1 MTTLI
6 DDPLSACLLWLAQHH
21 GKGTSRDALVSG
33 LALVEGRLTPA
44 LFEKAAARAGLTSG
58 LIRVPLLRI
67 DPSLLPCIVLLHGN
81 RAVVLEAFNADS
93 QLVIRVPELDM
104 AAQSISVKALSEQYA
119 GFTLYC
125 QKQFVPEPKEHQGT
139 QPAALKEH
147 WFWEVIKHNRR
158 IYRDVLIAAL
168 FINLFALVMPLFV
181 MNVYDRVVPNQAVD
195 TLWVLAAG
203 AFIVVGADLILR
215 ILRSW
220 FVELA
225 AQRADVKLS
234 SRIMERILGMR
245 LEHAPRSIGAF
256 AANVNAFES
265 VRAFIGSLVVCV
277 LIDLPFFLVF
287 ILIIAVI
294 SPLMAVP
301 VLVGA
306 LLVMGYA
313 LSVQN
318 QMRKL
323 SEVSSQASAQRNA
336 GLIESLSCAATFKSF
351 NATGVAQGKWE
362 QATQFLSACSGK
374 QRLLSG
380 SVSSGAAWVQN
391 VVSVALLIV
400 GVYLVIGGH
409 MSQGAWIAAYM
420 LPSRALAPVS
430 QTAGLLSHYYQSAT
444 ALQSLETI
452 MSTAQERAPEKT
464 VLSRASWRGEIE
476 LRNVSFTYPD
486 EKKPALSNVSL
497 KIKAGERIG
506 ILGCVGSGKSTLE
519 KLIMGLYQPSS
530 GEVLIDGVNL
540 QQLDIAE
547 LRRHI
552 GYLPQDIQLITG
564 SVYDNVTL
572 GTDHPN
578 PKRLYEAIHIAGLT
592 RLVGDHADGLGM
604 PVGEGGMRLSGGQRQ
619 AIAVARAAMTQS
631 CMLLL
636 DEPTSSMDSQLE
648 AHVSAA
654 LGQFSQ
660 DKTLLLITHRAGL
673 LHLVERLIVLDGGCV
688 IADGSKEAVLSAL
701 QQGALQRASA

>member
-58 LIRVPLLRI
+58 LIRVPIARI
-67 DPSLLPCIVLLHGN
+67 DASLLPCIVLLQGN
-81 RAVVLEAFNADS
+81 RAVVLEAFNADN

-104 AAQSISVKALSEQYA
+104 AAQSISVKALNEQYA

-139 QPAALKEH
+139 QPAALKER

-203 AFIVVGADLILR
+203 AFIVVGADLTLR

-234 SRIMERILGMR
+234 SRIMERILGMS
-245 LEHAPRSIGAF
+245 LEHAPRSIG
-256 AANVNAFES
+256 
-265 VRAFIGSLVVCV
+265 AFIGSLVVCV

-306 LLVMGYA
+306 LLVMSYA

-336 GLIESLSCAATFKSF
+336 GLIESLTCAATFKSF
-351 NATGVAQGKWE
+351 NATGVAQDKWE
-362 QATQFLSACSGK
+362 QATQFLSVCSGK

-409 MSQGAWIAAYM
+409 MSQGALIAAYM
-420 LPSRALAPVS
+420 LSSRALAPVS
-430 QTAGLLSHYYQSAT
+430 QTAGLLSQYYQSAT

-464 VLSRASWRGEIE
+464 VLSRANWRGEIE

-572 GTDHPN
+572 GTDPPN

-619 AIAVARAAMTQS
+619 AIAVARAAMAQS

-654 LGQFSQ
+654 LGQCSQ
-660 DKTLLLITHRAGL
+660 DKTLLLITHRTSL
-673 LHLVERLIVLDGGCV
+673 LHLVERLVVLDGGCV
-688 IADGSKEAVLSAL
+688 IADGSKDAVLSAL
-701 QQGALQRASA
+701 QQGTLQRASA